1 MGVTID
7 FYVACACNYLA
18 PFALRRCLGWVFS
31 SCRRKPHDSSPD
43 HASASPDT
51 VNADDPDLAAQVQTQ
66 AIREQ
71 LIRRINAYTHPV
83 A

>member
-1 MGVTID
+1 MT
-7 FYVACACNYLA
+7 
-18 PFALRRCLGWVFS
+18 
-31 SCRRKPHDSSPD
+31 SSPD

-71 LIRRINAYTHPV
+71 LIRRINAYTHPKSPDPIELRLPTRV
-83 A
+83 ASPRHAHWRG

>member
-1 MGVTID
+1 MT
-7 FYVACACNYLA
+7 
-18 PFALRRCLGWVFS
+18 
-31 SCRRKPHDSSPD
+31 SSPD

-71 LIRRINAYTHPV
+71 LIRRINAYTHPSRLINRI
-83 A
+83 ALADASFASPRHAHWRG